1 MGGVMKVTI
10 QYPSDDAES
19 KFKPNPEH
27 VSILKQGVDVWN
39 RWRVNHPHVRPDL
52 RHAGLRE
59 AVLLGEDVQP
69 QLSHVNFRE
78 AILFGADL
86 SGADLS
92 RAELIDSDLR
102 GALFGGA
109 ILREANLH
117 RALLTDADLRST
129 DLSGA
134 LLTETNLRRANLCA
148 ADLSGADLSGA
159 TLSRAVLDEAN
170 LTRATL
176 RRAHLYGA
184 SLTRAD
190 LHSAVLIEANLGE
203 ANLSE
208 ANLTDTRLRGALLRE
223 ANLSG
228 ANLTGTD
235 LRYSRL
241 VDVNLEKASIS
252 DCALYGISAWN
263 LKLSGTNQSNLII
276 TRPDE
281 PTITVDNIEVA
292 QFIYMLLNNQ
302 KVRDVVNTITSKA
315 VLILGRFTTE
325 RKIILDALREELR
338 SRDYLPILFDFDKPS
353 SRNLTET
360 VSILAHL
367 SRFIIADI
375 TDAKSIPQELQRVI
389 PDLPSLPVQPL
400 ILSSEYEYGMF
411 VDFLNY
417 PWVLAPYRYD
427 SLEDLLSSLEERVIA
442 PAAARAAE
450 AEERRKAIEREM
462 AR

>member
-1 MGGVMKVTI
+1 MKITI

-19 KFKPNPEH
+19 NFKPDQEH

-59 AVLLGEDVQP
+59 A
-69 QLSHVNFRE
+69 
-78 AILFGADL
+78 ILFGADL
-86 SGADLS
+86 GGADLS
-92 RAELIDSDLR
+92 RAELSNADLR
-102 GALFGGA
+102 GALLSRA
-109 ILREANLH
+109 VLREANLH

-134 LLTETNLRRANLCA
+134 
-148 ADLSGADLSGA
+148 
-159 TLSRAVLDEAN
+159 TLSRAILNEAN
-170 LTRATL
+170 ITRATL
-176 RRAHLYGA
+176 RRTHLYGA

-190 LHSAVLIEANLGE
+190 LRRAVLSEANLGE
-203 ANLSE
+203 ADLSE
-208 ANLTDTRLRGALLRE
+208 ADLTDTRLRGALLSE

-235 LRYSRL
+235 LTYSRL

-263 LKLSGTNQSNLII
+263 LKLGGTTQSNLII

-281 PTITVDNIEVA
+281 STITVDNIEVA

-302 KVRDVVNTITSKA
+302 KIRDVVNTITSKA

-338 SRDYLPILFDFDKPS
+338 SRDYLPILLDFDKPS

-360 VSILAHL
+360 VSTLAHL
-367 SRFIIADI
+367 SRFVIADI
-375 TDAKSIPQELQRVI
+375 TDAKSIPQELQRIV

-400 ILSSEYEYGMF
+400 IVSSEYEYGMF

-427 SLEDLLSSLEERVIA
+427 SLEDLLSSLGERVIA
-442 PAAARAAE
+442 PAAAKAAE
-450 AEERRKAIEREM
+450 TEERRKAIEREM